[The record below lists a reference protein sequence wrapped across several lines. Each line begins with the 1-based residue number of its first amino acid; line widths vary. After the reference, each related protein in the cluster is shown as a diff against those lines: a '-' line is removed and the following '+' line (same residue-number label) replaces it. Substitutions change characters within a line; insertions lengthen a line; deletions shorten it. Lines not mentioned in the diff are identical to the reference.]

1 MSSVSERFI
10 DSVLNDTAKYLY
22 AAAENV
28 VGTEGFDVYMDAADA
43 LMDVLGYWVDTEA
56 WVDGL
61 SYSKDGDTA

>member
-28 VGTEGFDVYMDAADA
+28 TGTEGFDVYMDAADA
-43 LMDVLGYWVDTEA
+43 LMDVLGYWH
-56 WVDGL
+56 DGD
-61 SYSKDGDTA
+61 KDFTGFWADGDTA

>member
-28 VGTEGFDVYMDAADA
+28 AGTEGFDVYMDAADA
-43 LMDVLGYWVDTEA
+43 LMDVLGYWA
-56 WVDGL
+56 
-61 SYSKDGDTA
+61 DGDQS